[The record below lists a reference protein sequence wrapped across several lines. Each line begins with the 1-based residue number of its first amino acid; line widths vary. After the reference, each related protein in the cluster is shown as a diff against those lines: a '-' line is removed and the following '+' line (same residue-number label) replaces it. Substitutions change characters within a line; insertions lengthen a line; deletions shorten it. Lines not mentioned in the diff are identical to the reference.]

1 MLILCVFAG
10 KHVWMAFSNG
20 EDTYKHKYEA
30 VKLLNYDVTRVPG
43 SNETYCFRGT
53 GTADGTTATLLHK
66 FMQCYCSACRSKQ
79 YSQCPSLD
87 EFGCFHSIVV
97 QKKVAANSGRRTR
110 SMEADIACSG
120 CTSTGDHG

>member
-1 MLILCVFAG
+1 
-10 KHVWMAFSNG
+10 MAFSNG

-66 FMQCYCSACRSKQ
+66 FMQCYIAVHAGRSNTLNALLLMN
-79 YSQCPSLD
+79 LD
-87 EFGCFHSIVV
+87 VSI
-97 QKKVAANSGRRTR
+97 RL
-110 SMEADIACSG
+110 
-120 CTSTGDHG
+120 